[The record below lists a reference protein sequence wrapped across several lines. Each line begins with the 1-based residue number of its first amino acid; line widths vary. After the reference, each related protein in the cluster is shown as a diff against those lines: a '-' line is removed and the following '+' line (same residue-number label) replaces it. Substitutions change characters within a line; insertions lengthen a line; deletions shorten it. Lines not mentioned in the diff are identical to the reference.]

1 MKEAEITKLYNAKK
15 EASFKAKLKMYLF
28 FKAINGTKDISFESF
43 NCSDVVEIYTTQ
55 FCQYLDDE
63 IIKLED
69 NTSIRVGA
77 IDKNTK
83 KIREELGPKIGA
95 WKKDYKDNFEN
106 ILSLTQFETILKKG
120 KCCYC
125 GITEKEIDRLI
136 DKSQLFKK
144 VNRGFKLEIER
155 FDSNIEYSYENM
167 DLACYWCNN
176 SKTDEFTKEEFE
188 PVGKAI
194 REIWNKR
201 LNK

>member
-1 MKEAEITKLYNAKK
+1 MLLLWYYGERNRP
-15 EASFKAKLKMYLF
+15 
-28 FKAINGTKDISFESF
+28 F
-43 NCSDVVEIYTTQ
+43 N
-55 FCQYLDDE
+55 
-63 IIKLED
+63 
-69 NTSIRVGA
+69 
-77 IDKNTK
+77 
-83 KIREELGPKIGA
+83 
-95 WKKDYKDNFEN
+95 
-106 ILSLTQFETILKKG
+106 
-120 KCCYC
+120 
-125 GITEKEIDRLI
+125 I